1 MVTAI
6 DTNILVALWD
16 LDDSLNQVAQR
27 SLDEAQN
34 RGALVISAPVFAE
47 LLAFPARNAVF
58 VDTFLNE
65 TGIAVEWNLDE
76 GIWRLAAEAFQK
88 YASRRRKQGESGGP
102 RRILADFLI
111 GAHAQKR
118 GYRLLTLDEG
128 LYPTAF
134 PRLILC
140 SV

>member
-16 LDDSLNQVAQR
+16 PDDSLNQAAQR
-27 SLDEAQN
+27 SLDEAQS
-34 RGALVISAPVFAE
+34 RGDLVISAPVFAE
-47 LLAFPARNAVF
+47 LLAFPARSATF
-58 VDTFLNE
+58 VDSFLND
-65 TGIAVEWNLDE
+65 TGIAVDWNFDE
-76 GIWRLAAEAFQK
+76 GIWRFAAEAFQK
-88 YASRRRKQGESGGP
+88 YASRRRKHGERGP

-118 GYRLLTLDEG
+118 GYRLLTLDAG

-134 PRLILC
+134 PQLAL
-140 SV
+140 VK

>member
-6 DTNILVALWD
+6 DTNVLVALWD
-16 LDDSLNQVAQR
+16 LDDSLNQAAQR
-27 SLDEAQN
+27 SLDEAQS

-47 LLAFPARNAVF
+47 LLAFPARNSIF
-58 VDTFLNE
+58 IDTFLND
-65 TGIAVEWNLDE
+65 TSIAVEWDLDE

-88 YASRRRKQGESGGP
+88 YANRRRKHGESSP

-111 GAHAQKR
+111 GAHALKR

-128 LYPTAF
+128 LYPAAF
-134 PRLILC
+134 PKLLLAR
-140 SV
+140 V